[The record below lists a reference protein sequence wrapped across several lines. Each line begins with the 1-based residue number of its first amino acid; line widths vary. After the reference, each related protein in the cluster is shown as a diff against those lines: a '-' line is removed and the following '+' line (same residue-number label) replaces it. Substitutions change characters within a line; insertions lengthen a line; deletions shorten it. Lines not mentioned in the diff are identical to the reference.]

1 MLYCNNFLAN
11 QIFKRMLFKKFF
23 FGCLFLMSTVVYA
36 QNIKN
41 QATFRILKTATSL
54 MEAQQFEAAE
64 EFFKNGLNKAIADKD
79 FYCQAFANE
88 GLGNFYVKTD
98 QPELAIKAYKKAITL
113 YRGQGFKLIA
123 NVVENLLKSVQ
134 GIGDLYAGI
143 EVGAKGIKLSVIDVT
158 LNKERQ
164 YDYAL
169 KLDTAINTD
178 AASLSYQSEKES
190 RDAIAKLM
198 DIVANRFKIA
208 AKRTY
213 IVISS
218 GLKQELDKYEKVD
231 YFAKVIRPKEIDTAI
246 HIMYVT
252 PEQESELSFTGIV
265 PQKNKYINN
274 QLDIGSGNTKG
285 GYFSTSKK
293 FVPVNLSLGTKS
305 FQRLVE
311 AKVQGNLDAFTK
323 TAEQLIKDSLTK
335 VIIDELVTKPDF
347 KSRDAVYLSGG
358 IVWSITSLLHPKSSA
373 INNYTELSSGDIEEF
388 RQRIVTDY
396 NGLTHPDLAFIQNPE
411 EAIATQKNITR
422 VVNTYDQKALLAGA
436 IWLDELVK
444 QINTL
449 NPGKKFIFPKYAY
462 VGWISGYIIK
472 KVNQQFLG
480 LVR

>member
-1 MLYCNNFLAN
+1 MLIRKFL
-11 QIFKRMLFKKFF
+11 FVCFF
-23 FGCLFLMSTVVYA
+23 LLGTVVYA

-64 EFFKNGLNKAIADKD
+64 EFFKNGLNKAIQDND
-79 FYCQAFANE
+79 LYCQAFANE
-88 GLGNFYVKTD
+88 GLGNYYVKTD
-98 QPELAIKAYKKAITL
+98 QPELAIRSFKKAIAL
-113 YRGQGFKLIA
+113 YRGQGFKVIA
-123 NVVENLLKSVQ
+123 NVVESLLKSVQ

-164 YDYAL
+164 YDYSL
-169 KLDTAINTD
+169 KLDTSINTD

-190 RDAIAKLM
+190 RDAITRLM
-198 DIVANRFKIA
+198 DIVVTRFKVA
-208 AKRTY
+208 SKRTY

-231 YFAKVIRPKEIDTAI
+231 YFANVIRPKEIDTVI

-252 PEQESELSFTGIV
+252 PEQEAELSFTGIV
-265 PQKNKYINN
+265 PQKSKYTNT

-285 GYFSTSKK
+285 GYFSINKK
-293 FVPVNLSLGTKS
+293 FVPVNFSLGTKS
-305 FQRLVE
+305 FQRLIDT
-311 AKVQGNLDAFTK
+311 KVQGNLELFLK

-335 VIIDELVTKPDF
+335 VVIDELVSKPDF
-347 KSRDAVYLSGG
+347 KSRDVLYLSGG
-358 IVWSITSLLHPKSSA
+358 IVWSVASLMHPQSA
-373 INNYTELSSGDIEEF
+373 VINNYTELRSNDITEF
-388 RQRIVTDY
+388 RRRVSSDY
-396 NGLTHPDLAFIQNPE
+396 NKLTNPDITAVQNQDE
-411 EAIATQKNITR
+411 NRMIQKNITR
-422 VVNTYDQKALLAGA
+422 VVNTYDQKSLLAGA

-444 QINTL
+444 QINSL
-449 NPGKKFIFPKYAY
+449 NPGKKIIFPKYAY

-480 LVR
+480 LMK

>member
-1 MLYCNNFLAN
+1 MLC
-11 QIFKRMLFKKFF
+11 KKI
-23 FGCLFLMSTVVYA
+23 LVLVVLCASISAKA

-41 QATFRILKTATSL
+41 QATFRTLKTATSL
-54 MEAQQFEAAE
+54 LEAQQFEAAE
-64 EFFKNGLNKAIADKD
+64 EFFKKGLEKATIEKD
-79 FYCQAFANE
+79 FYCLAFANE
-88 GLGNFYVKTD
+88 GLGNYYSKTD
-98 QPELAIKAYKKAITL
+98 QTDSAVVHYKKAIAI
-113 YRGQGFKLIA
+113 YRSLGFKVIA

-143 EVGAKGIKLSVIDVT
+143 EVGAKGIKLSVIEVT
-158 LNKERQ
+158 LNKDRQ
-164 YDYAL
+164 YDYTL

-198 DIVANRFKIA
+198 EIVADRYKVTS
-208 AKRTY
+208 KRTY

-231 YFAKVIRPKEIDTAI
+231 YFANVIRPKNIDTAI

-265 PQKNKYINN
+265 PQKGRYINN

-285 GYFSTSKK
+285 GYFSREKK
-293 FVPVNLSLGTKS
+293 FVPVTFSLGTKS

-311 AKVQGNLDAFTK
+311 SKAQGNLETFSKA
-323 TAEQLIKDSLTK
+323 AEQLVKDSLNK
-335 VIIDELVTKPDF
+335 VLIDELVSKPDF
-347 KSRDAVYLSGG
+347 KSRDVVYLSGG
-358 IVWSITSLLHPKSSA
+358 IVWSIASLLHPKSSA

-388 RQRIVTDY
+388 RQRIYTDY
-396 NGLTHPDLAFIQNPE
+396 KSLTQPDLSFIQNAD
-411 EAIATQKNITR
+411 EATATQKNITR

-444 QINTL
+444 QINTI

-480 LVR
+480 LAR